1 MIINRPLIFA
11 GEISAIYMGLITEEP
26 PMAIPP
32 INRAIESD
40 QKSHPSKQPPASEN
54 PAAETIK
61 KTPKTI
67 RQLRRPA
74 RSAGFELIKEPR
86 MVPTKADDTTNPMDH
101 SESPKSSLTEAV
113 VPAMTAVSKP
123 NSKPPNDET
132 AAALI
137 KTPVSAYP
145 FELFFIN

>member
-1 MIINRPLIFA
+1 
-11 GEISAIYMGLITEEP
+11 MGLITEEP

-32 INRAIESD
+32 INSAIESD
-40 QKSHPSKQPPASEN
+40 KKAPANEH

-61 KTPKTI
+61 KPPKTI

-86 MVPTKADDTTNPMDH
+86 RVPPKADDTTNPIDH
-101 SESPKSSLTEAV
+101 PESRKTSLSEAV